1 MTRALRCFT
10 FAYANCTFDCV
21 IRPTRQMCRPLGE
34 LSTSDLWRL
43 IRQRQRQRQ
52 RQWQRQRRRQRSRR
66 RRMRRD
72 GKCNNNKDD
81 VCGEPPFSFSVLQ
94 CFGARV
100 LRSNFP
106 PDDSRH
112 ASPHSLSGQITQI
125 FRRIALSALSRR
137 TRRVSLIRAERT
149 FAYNIYILSNTHTHT
164 HLC

>member
-1 MTRALRCFT
+1 MRCVAFT

-43 IRQRQRQRQ
+43 IRQRQRQKG
-52 RQWQRQRRRQRSRR
+52 SDNGKGNG
-66 RRMRRD
+66 D
-72 GKCNNNKDD
+72 GKDHAVD
-81 VCGEPPFSFSVLQ
+81 VCAATTTETTSVASLPFRFQCSE

-112 ASPHSLSGQITQI
+112 ASPHSLSGKLHKYLEELPYQ
-125 FRRIALSALSRR
+125 RG
-137 TRRVSLIRAERT
+137 SLIRAERT
-149 FAYNIYILSNTHTHT
+149 FARINWNIHTYTNTHSHT
-164 HLC
+164 LTCIHLR